1 RLTTTE
7 DGSALLKARDLS
19 KDQSYFLHAVPRAQ
33 LARTLMPLGE
43 LEKPEVRERARLA
56 GLPVFD
62 KPDSTGICFIG
73 ERPFRDFLARF
84 MRDEPGPIETPDGER
99 LGTHRGLAFYT
110 LGQREGL
117 MIGGRSGHDEA
128 PWYVAV
134 KDSARNTLVVVQG
147 HDHALLSSR
156 ALLTGQCHWLTD
168 PPPSA
173 LRCMAKVRY
182 RQADQHAVLQPLPD
196 GT

>member
-1 RLTTTE
+1 
-7 DGSALLKARDLS
+7 
-19 KDQSYFLHAVPRAQ
+19 
-33 LARTLMPLGE
+33 
-43 LEKPEVRERARLA
+43 VRERARVA

-84 MRDEPGPIETPDGER
+84 MHDEPGPIETPDGER

-156 ALLTGQCHWLTD
+156 ALFTGPLHWLSD
-168 PPPSA
+168 PATSA
-173 LRCMAKVRY
+173 IRCAVKVRY
-182 RQADQHAVLQPLPD
+182 RQADQHATLQPLAD
-196 GT
+196 GAASIEFDTPQRAVTPGQYAVIYDGDRCLGGAVIERTIPVSASRIAA